1 MADIFHLVTGEQP
14 TLPEGAARTRIWLD
28 PGVPHVVMR
37 GVIVVALVDRVDD
50 CYQFSVLLS
59 KRGWGLFTRVNIA
72 CRAYTKNRYGCPQRI
87 LVELAWR
94 PAETQEA

>member
-1 MADIFHLVTGEQP
+1 MAEIFHLVTGEQP

-37 GVIVVALVDRVDD
+37 GVIALALVDRVDG
-50 CYQFSVLLS
+50 CYQFRVVIYM
-59 KRGWGLFTRVNIA
+59 RGPSPQVHGA
-72 CRAYTKNRYGCPQRI
+72 YRAYTLNRYGCPQRI